1 MKTKTRILSID
12 GGGIKGIVPA
22 VVLTHLEKCLKLL
35 SNNPDARI
43 TDYFDLFSGA
53 STGAIIIAGL
63 LMPDNHD
70 CPKYTADEIIDLYI
84 ENGDVIFNSSLLQE
98 IKSVSGLVNVKYD
111 PKGIESVFEEY
122 FGNTQLKELLKPTL
136 IPVYE
141 LSRGKNYFFRQQKAQ
156 TSERHNYYLK
166 DLLRSA
172 TSAITYFPPSQIS
185 TVNNKSQRCFVDGG
199 IFANNPALSAYAEF
213 RYHNP
218 ELHAKDTMML
228 SLGTGR
234 QNTQLDCEITSS
246 WGAAE
251 WLYQGGFMT
260 SNAISSVSHYQLN
273 AVYDNASNYLRL
285 DALFDDSHSS
295 SMDNT
300 KKDYLDYLVS
310 LGETI
315 VNERQSEIEIFAQK
329 LVEVEE
335 QMNE

>member
-22 VVLTHLEKCLKLL
+22 VVLTHLEKYLKQL
-35 SNNPDARI
+35 SNNPNARI
-43 TDYFDLFSGA
+43 IDYFDLFSGA

-63 LMPDNHD
+63 LTPDNHD
-70 CPKYTADEIIDLYI
+70 RPKFTAEEIIDLYI
-84 ENGDVIFNSSLLQE
+84 ENGHVIFNASVLQE

-122 FGNTQLKELLKPTL
+122 FGNTQLKDLLKPTL

-141 LSRGKNYFFRQQKAQ
+141 LSRGQNYFFRQQKAQ
-156 TSERHNYYLK
+156 TSSRHNYYLK

-185 TVNNKSQRCFVDGG
+185 TVNNKAHRCFIDGG
-199 IFANNPALSAYAEF
+199 VFANNPALSAYAEF

-234 QNTQLDCEITSS
+234 QSTHLDCEITSS

-260 SNAISSVSHYQLN
+260 SNAISSVSDYQLN
-273 AVYDNASNYLRL
+273 AVYDSASNYLRL
-285 DALFDDSHSS
+285 DALFDESHSS

-310 LGETI
+310 LGESI
-315 VNERQSEIEIFAQK
+315 ANERQSDIETFAQK
-329 LVEVEE
+329 LVE
-335 QMNE
+335 NSDKIS

>member
-1 MKTKTRILSID
+1 M
-12 GGGIKGIVPA
+12 
-22 VVLTHLEKCLKLL
+22 
-35 SNNPDARI
+35 
-43 TDYFDLFSGA
+43 
-53 STGAIIIAGL
+53 
-63 LMPDNHD
+63 
-70 CPKYTADEIIDLYI
+70 
-84 ENGDVIFNSSLLQE
+84 
-98 IKSVSGLVNVKYD
+98 NVKYD

-122 FGNTQLKELLKPTL
+122 FGNTQLKDLLKPTL

-141 LSRGKNYFFRQQKAQ
+141 LSRGQNYFFRQQKAQ
-156 TSERHNYYLK
+156 ISSRHNYYMK

-185 TVNNKSQRCFVDGG
+185 TVNNKAHRCFIDGG
-199 IFANNPALSAYAEF
+199 VFANNPALSAYAEF

-234 QNTQLDCEITSS
+234 QSTHLDCEITSS

-260 SNAISSVSHYQLN
+260 SNAISSVSDYQLK
-273 AVYDNASNYLRL
+273 AVYDSASNYLRL
-285 DALFDDSHSS
+285 DGLFDESHSS

-310 LGETI
+310 LGESI
-315 VNERQSEIEIFAQK
+315 ANERQSDIETFAQK
-329 LVEVEE
+329 LVE
-335 QMNE
+335 NSDKIS